1 MRNNN
6 QKINVKLHLY
16 RLNLNMIDTVFMV
29 KIFELIEKSEFVC
42 TKFLS
47 VVEVTFFLYYV
58 FIFYFKNVL

>member
-1 MRNNN
+1 
-6 QKINVKLHLY
+6 
-16 RLNLNMIDTVFMV
+16 MIDTVFMV